1 MIQVDARGL
10 SCPEPLLRTKEVLDE
25 YPNEVVQTIVSDV
38 NARENVKNLGL
49 RRRKDVEVKQEG
61 QDFYITINS
70 HPKRRIMRKRKEERL
85 VVSFHTTTD
94 AVAMRALG
102 KSAGLRGR
110 MIPVP
115 RQISAGCGLAWSEPA
130 DNADALY
137 RAIESH
143 TLEYEAITPLE
154 L

>member
-1 MIQVDARGL
+1 
-10 SCPEPLLRTKEVLDE
+10 
-25 YPNEVVQTIVSDV
+25 
-38 NARENVKNLGL
+38 
-49 RRRKDVEVKQEG
+49 
-61 QDFYITINS
+61 
-70 HPKRRIMRKRKEERL
+70 MRKRKEERL

-94 AVAMRALG
+94 DVAMRALG

>member
-1 MIQVDARGL
+1 
-10 SCPEPLLRTKEVLDE
+10 
-25 YPNEVVQTIVSDV
+25 
-38 NARENVKNLGL
+38 
-49 RRRKDVEVKQEG
+49 
-61 QDFYITINS
+61 
-70 HPKRRIMRKRKEERL
+70 MRKRKEERL

-115 RQISAGCGLAWSEPA
+115 RQSSAGCGLAWSEPA
-130 DNADALY
+130 DNADALH

>member
-1 MIQVDARGL
+1 
-10 SCPEPLLRTKEVLDE
+10 
-25 YPNEVVQTIVSDV
+25 
-38 NARENVKNLGL
+38 
-49 RRRKDVEVKQEG
+49 
-61 QDFYITINS
+61 
-70 HPKRRIMRKRKEERL
+70 MRKRKEERL
-85 VVSFHTTTD
+85 VVSFRTTTD
-94 AVAMRALG
+94 AVAMRSLG

-130 DNADALY
+130 DNADALH

-143 TLEYEAITPLE
+143 ALEYEAITPLE

>member
-1 MIQVDARGL
+1 
-10 SCPEPLLRTKEVLDE
+10 
-25 YPNEVVQTIVSDV
+25 
-38 NARENVKNLGL
+38 
-49 RRRKDVEVKQEG
+49 
-61 QDFYITINS
+61 
-70 HPKRRIMRKRKEERL
+70 MRKRKEERL

-130 DNADALY
+130 DNADVLY

>member
-1 MIQVDARGL
+1 
-10 SCPEPLLRTKEVLDE
+10 
-25 YPNEVVQTIVSDV
+25 
-38 NARENVKNLGL
+38 
-49 RRRKDVEVKQEG
+49 
-61 QDFYITINS
+61 
-70 HPKRRIMRKRKEERL
+70 MRKRKEERL

-94 AVAMRALG
+94 AVVMRALG
-102 KSAGLRGR
+102 TSAGLRGR

-130 DNADALY
+130 DNADTLY